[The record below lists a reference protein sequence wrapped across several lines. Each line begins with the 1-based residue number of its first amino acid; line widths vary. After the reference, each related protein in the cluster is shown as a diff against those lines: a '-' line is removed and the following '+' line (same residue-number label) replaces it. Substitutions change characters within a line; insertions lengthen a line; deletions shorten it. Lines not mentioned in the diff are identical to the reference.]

1 MLLSLASLSVVAA
14 TIQGVRIHESPDA
27 TRIVLDTSGAVKQCY
42 FNLDKPHRV
51 VIDVSNARAA
61 EDEPCSG
68 GKGPKAH
75 KTSSEARRAEKAI
88 GWWSTTKTRRM
99 LLRLNP
105 PALRAPIAIDLS
117 AAKKTASTRK
127 RKPNHGQTIVMS

>member
-1 MLLSLASLSVVAA
+1 MLKSALSLLLSLASLSVVAA

-27 TRIVLDTSGAVKQCY
+27 TRIVLDTSGAVKYKY

-61 EDEPCSG
+61 EDLNLAAVAKDPKRIKRLRG
-68 GKGPKAH
+68 APRGKGYRLVVDAKL
-75 KTSSEARRAEKAI
+75 KLK
-88 GWWSTTKTRRM
+88 RM

-105 PALRAPIAIDLS
+105 LCPTGTDW
-117 AAKKTASTRK
+117 
-127 RKPNHGQTIVMS
+127 